1 MKTTASLLAIV
12 ACMAMVIPASGA
24 EETTVP
30 VTKVTAFSSGVA
42 YFEHNGN
49 VTGDAEVLLK
59 FKVGQINDILKS
71 MVLMDLG
78 GGNITGVTYASRD
91 PISRALKSFGIDI
104 SGEPTLG
111 QLLKQI
117 RGATVVISAPQK
129 MTGKILGVEV
139 KTRHILPSNT
149 LIRQEIV
156 NLLTAKGIRSVPL
169 DSVSGL
175 VLADEK
181 LNSELNKALAL
192 LVESRDSN
200 RKPVKINF
208 TGDGKRAVRI
218 GYINEAPVW
227 KTSYRLVLSGQ
238 EQKKD
243 KAFMQGWAIVE
254 NTSDFD
260 WEKVNLTLVSGRP
273 ISFIQDLYTP
283 LYLPRPVVR
292 PQLYASLRPQT
303 YEEGIDEFS
312 KKLLALKPSPTE
324 ITAASARGR
333 RTGEMRRKGKTVSR
347 LHGRKGI
354 DATEKVD
361 WPKGIRQGVRSV
373 AAAKAVGELF
383 SYRIKTPVSLPRRK
397 SAMLPIIN
405 QDVSGRKVSIYNQ
418 SVMAKHP
425 LNGLWLTNDT
435 GMSLLAGPVTVFDD
449 DTYAGD
455 AQIGNLSDKDK
466 RLLSYAIDLK
476 VKVDPTESST
486 SKITSVKIV
495 RGVIYVTRKYE
506 YKKAYVIKN
515 KANAKRTLVIEHPR
529 RSERKLIS
537 PDEPDEK
544 TASVYRFETNV
555 PAGKTGKFVVA
566 EEQITSQGTGIWR
579 SSVGTLAW
587 YTTSG
592 EIPPKVREA
601 IAEAIKRKNALTAA
615 ERKVRDLERQIAALE
630 KDQGRNRA
638 NMRSFRDTASTGYKT
653 FSQKVLSIEKKIDQL
668 QAELTE
674 ARESIK
680 SLRKSLED
688 YISKMNV
695 E

>member
-1 MKTTASLLAIV
+1 MRTTAFLLAIV
-12 ACMAMVIPASGA
+12 ACMAMAVPASAA

-42 YFEHNGN
+42 YFEHNGD

-78 GGNITGVTYASRD
+78 DGNITGVTYASRD

-104 SGEPTLG
+104 SGDPTLG

-117 RGATVVISAPQK
+117 RGATVVIFTPEAI
-129 MTGKILGVEV
+129 TGKILGVEV
-139 KTRHILPSNT
+139 KTKQILPSNT
-149 LIRQEIV
+149 LIKQEIL
-156 NLLTAKGIRSVPL
+156 NILTAKGIKSLPL
-169 DSVSGL
+169 DTISDIKL
-175 VLADEK
+175 VDEK

-208 TGDGKRAVRI
+208 TGKGKRAVRI

-227 KTSYRLVLSGQ
+227 KTSYRLVLGG
-238 EQKKD
+238 QKKD

-260 WEKVNLTLVSGRP
+260 WEKVRLTLVSGRP

-283 LYLPRPVVR
+283 LYVPRPVVR

-303 YEEGIDEFS
+303 YEEGIALADG
-312 KKLLALKPSPTE
+312 KMLALKPS
-324 ITAASARGR
+324 SAVRGR
-333 RTGEMRRKGKTVSR
+333 RAGERRRKSAPR
-347 LHGRKGI
+347 APSGRGGGGGI
-354 DATEKVD
+354 AFDADMEKS
-361 WPKGIRQGVRSV
+361 IRSSVRS
-373 AAAKAVGELF
+373 AATAKAVGELF
-383 SYRIKTPVSLPRRK
+383 SYEIKTPVSLPRRK

-435 GMSLLAGPVTVFDD
+435 KLSLLAGPITVFDGG
-449 DTYAGD
+449 TYAGD
-455 AQIGNLSDKDK
+455 AQIGNLSPKDK

-476 VKVDPTESST
+476 VKVDPSESSA

-495 RGVIYVTRKYE
+495 RGVVNLTRKYE

-515 KANAKRTLVIEHPR
+515 KADARRTLVIEHPR

-537 PDEPDEK
+537 PDEPKEK
-544 TASVYRFETNV
+544 TSSLYRFETDV
-555 PAGKTGKFVVA
+555 PAGKTGKFDVK
-566 EEQITSQGTGIWR
+566 EEQITRQTVAILP
-579 SSVGTLAW
+579 SSVGALTW
-587 YTTSG
+587 YTTNR

-601 IAEAIKRKNALTAA
+601 IAEAIARKNALTVAQRKIQEI
-615 ERKVRDLERQIAALE
+615 ERLIASLNRDQ
-630 KDQGRNRA
+630 QRA
-638 NMRSFRDTASTGYKT
+638 RSNMSSFRNSSSVGYKR
-653 FSQKVLSIEKKIDQL
+653 FAKKVLDVETKIEQL
-668 QAELTE
+668 QLKLIE
-674 ARESIK
+674 ARESVRN
-680 SLRKSLED
+680 LRKSLED
-688 YISKMNV
+688 YIQNMNV
-695 E
+695 D

>member
-1 MKTTASLLAIV
+1 MKITASLLAIV
-12 ACMAMVIPASGA
+12 ACMAMVAPASAA

-42 YFEHNGN
+42 YFEHNGE

-71 MVLMDLG
+71 MVLMDLD

-91 PISRALKSFGIDI
+91 PVSRALKSFGIDI
-104 SGEPTLG
+104 SGDPTLG
-111 QLLKQI
+111 KLLKQI
-117 RGATVVISAPQK
+117 RGATVVISAPVK
-129 MTGKILGVEV
+129 ITGKILGVET
-139 KTRHILPSNT
+139 KTKHILPANT
-149 LIRQEIV
+149 LIRQEIL
-156 NLLTAKGIRSVPL
+156 NLLTNKGIKALPL
-169 DSVSGL
+169 DTISDIK
-175 VLADEK
+175 LADEK
-181 LNSELNKALAL
+181 LNTELNKALAL

-208 TGDGKRAVRI
+208 TGKGKRGVRI

-227 KTSYRLVLSGQ
+227 KTSYRLVLGGK

-260 WEKVNLTLVSGRP
+260 WEKVQLTLVSGRP

-283 LYLPRPVVR
+283 LYVPRPVVR
-292 PQLYASLRPQT
+292 PQMYASLRPQT
-303 YEEGIDEFS
+303 YDEGIAAE
-312 KKLLALKPSPTE
+312 KKMFALKPSP
-324 ITAASARGR
+324 ARARGTR
-333 RTGEMRRKGKTVSR
+333 AYEMRRKTKGIPSSGAVASR
-347 LHGRKGI
+347 LAGGI
-354 DATEKVD
+354 ADEAEMGKS
-361 WPKGIRQGVRSV
+361 IRSSVRSV

-383 SYRIKTPVSLPRRK
+383 SYQIKTPVTLPRRK

-435 GMSLLAGPVTVFDD
+435 KLSLLAGPVTVFDGG
-449 DTYAGD
+449 TYAGD
-455 AQIGNLSDKDK
+455 AQIGNLSAKDK

-506 YKKAYVIKN
+506 YKKSYVIKN
-515 KANAKRTLVIEHPR
+515 KADAKRTLVIEHPR

-537 PDEPDEK
+537 PDEPAEK
-544 TASVYRFETNV
+544 TSKVYRFETDV

-566 EEQITSQGTGIWR
+566 EEQVTSQSTGIWR
-579 SSVGTLAW
+579 SSVGTLTW
-587 YTTSG
+587 YTTNR
-592 EIPPKVREA
+592 EILPKVREA
-601 IAEAIKRKNALTAA
+601 IAEAIRRKNALTAA
-615 ERKVRDLERQIAALE
+615 ERKVKEIERQIATLNR
-630 KDQGRNRA
+630 DQQRNRS
-638 NMRSFRDTASTGYKT
+638 NMGSFRSTSSTGYKR
-653 FSQKVLSIEKKIDQL
+653 FAKKVLDIETKIEEL
-668 QAELTE
+668 QAELDE
-674 ARESIK
+674 ARANVK
-680 SLRKSLED
+680 SLRKLLED

-695 E
+695 D